1 MSLRY
6 NREQWAEG
14 PVPIEEGTKHHW
26 IYPETPSFPLREY
39 QFSIA
44 ESAIMQNTL
53 VSLPTGLG
61 KTLVAAVVMY
71 NFYNWFPTGKVI
83 FCAPTRPLVTQQIEA
98 CYGIM
103 GIPTSDTAEISART
117 KPESRACLWG
127 KRRVFFCTPQSL
139 QKDIAAGRCEARSV
153 VCIILDEAHRA
164 QGDYDYTKVVE
175 QIEESGAKFR
185 VVGLSATPGTSQK
198 AIQEVVQN
206 LRISKIEA
214 RTDDDEAIKK
224 YIHKR
229 ESEIIQIKQTNAVA
243 KIERLFAGLVNPYF
257 DQLRS
262 RGVSRMLGSYATAT
276 DWNVIQAK
284 KEYVSRTNRHDL
296 DHVFG
301 AVRRL
306 IDAKVAL
313 RTHGI
318 GVAKRRLKQMQS
330 DASGLLSTIVRKDEF
345 LELWEEIVKATSG
358 SSSQEDV
365 AELKLNNPKLCML
378 DQILIEHFSRARAAN
393 ESSRCIVFAVRREPV
408 EMIVS
413 MLSASKPLIR
423 PHKFVGQSTSAA
435 RGGSEKDSSDAFE
448 VLAGMK
454 QREQQEALR
463 LFKKGDINVIVC
475 TSIGEEGLGET
486 FYHCATRLQ
495 VFPPN

>member
-127 KRRVFFCTPQSL
+127 ERRVFFCTPQSL

-229 ESEIIQIKQTNAVA
+229 ESEIIRGLADAERNA
-243 KIERLFAGLVNPYF
+243 IFA
-257 DQLRS
+257 S
-262 RGVSRMLGSYATAT
+262 A
-276 DWNVIQAK
+276 
-284 KEYVSRTNRHDL
+284 
-296 DHVFG
+296 FG
-301 AVRRL
+301 ADPEFFEFYRSLAAYRTALKGQNSTMVMSPDSEFFNYL
-306 IDAKVAL
+306 KSDVIAK
-313 RTHGI
+313 
-318 GVAKRRLKQMQS
+318 
-330 DASGLLSTIVRKDEF
+330 
-345 LELWEEIVKATSG
+345 
-358 SSSQEDV
+358 
-365 AELKLNNPKLCML
+365 
-378 DQILIEHFSRARAAN
+378 
-393 ESSRCIVFAVRREPV
+393 
-408 EMIVS
+408 
-413 MLSASKPLIR
+413 
-423 PHKFVGQSTSAA
+423 
-435 RGGSEKDSSDAFE
+435 
-448 VLAGMK
+448 
-454 QREQQEALR
+454 
-463 LFKKGDINVIVC
+463 
-475 TSIGEEGLGET
+475 
-486 FYHCATRLQ
+486 
-495 VFPPN
+495 